1 MSKFKA
7 TENEWH
13 NGFHITFKNGY
24 TISVQFGKG
33 NYSDKGET
41 TAEIAAWGPDGEW
54 MKLGEG
60 DTVRGWCTPDEV
72 LDYMKLVASQGSTPS
87 KSKMSTFDVLRLEF
101 YIALT
106 IAVIIT
112 AIITLI
118 TA

>member
-54 MKLGEG
+54 MILGEG
-60 DTVRGWCTPDEV
+60 DTVRGWCSPDEV
-72 LDYMKLVASQGSTPS
+72 LEVMNTVASQG
-87 KSKMSTFDVLRLEF
+87 KKKMSTFKVLRLAL
-101 YIALT
+101 YIALVT
-106 IAVIIT
+106 AVIIL
-112 AIITLI
+112 II
-118 TA
+118 AV

>member
-7 TENEWH
+7 TENEWQ

-60 DTVRGWCTPDEV
+60 DTVKGWCAPDEV
-72 LDYMKLVASQGSTPS
+72 LDYMKLVANQDSVP
-87 KSKMSTFDVLRLEF
+87 KSKGLSTFDMLHLAF
-101 YIALT
+101 YIIMTA
-106 IAVIIT
+106 AVVII
-112 AIITLI
+112 LI

>member
-41 TAEIAAWGPDGEW
+41 TAEIAAWSPDGEW
-54 MKLGEG
+54 MRLGEG

-72 LDYMKLVASQGSTPS
+72 LDYMKLVASQGSTP
-87 KSKMSTFDVLRLEF
+87 KMSTFWMIYLAA

-106 IAVIIT
+106 IAIIV
-112 AIITLI
+112 TLI
-118 TA
+118 TII